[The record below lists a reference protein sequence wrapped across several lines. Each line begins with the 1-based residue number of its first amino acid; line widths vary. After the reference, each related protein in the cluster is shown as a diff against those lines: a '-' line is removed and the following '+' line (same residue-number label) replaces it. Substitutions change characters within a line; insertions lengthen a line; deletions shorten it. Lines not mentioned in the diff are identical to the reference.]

1 MEKRRWSIKFQLLGI
16 FLTSV
21 ILLIALSIF
30 SSYQFSDMGKRV
42 EKVEKHSIPEA
53 FQIRAAFAE
62 LQRARIDRLKYT
74 QYNDTQFEKA
84 YRTDID
90 NVINLLS
97 TYRKTAT
104 MNSAQVA
111 ADQTLANVILFR
123 DYTDKII
130 SAQKAGDKSEMAKQ
144 IKFMVKTSDDL
155 DKDFD
160 NLFTVQD
167 NIIKEQ
173 TDYIDATIKSQ
184 NSFAMI
190 TNIGVLI
197 LVIGLIFWYSNSMSR
212 RLNNLKKEL
221 TLISHFDLSAAD
233 MIPAHNDEIGDMNYE
248 IIHMKNNLK
257 KMALTLQQ
265 STETLSSSS
274 QELNATVEEYT
285 ASVSVVGSTV
295 DEIAAGANENSHSID
310 DISSTLVQIS
320 AGSEEM
326 NAQALEVSVSTN
338 NAVNEAHKGIELL
351 DKVVSQNKNVSSA
364 MVEITTATAK
374 ISDSSDK
381 IKGIVEVISGI
392 AAQTNLLALNAAIEA
407 ARAGESGRGFAVV
420 ADEVRKLA
428 EQSANATTDITVII
442 GSMSQEIT
450 SAVEVV
456 ERANEEV
463 AKGKESV
470 NQTQEGFHLIHE
482 KLSIVKSGIE
492 QITQVVA
499 ETASGTQNV
508 ASHIQRINSIAHQTS
523 TDTSMVADTI
533 SQQEN
538 NINEIHKNAESLAS
552 LATELNEVAST
563 FKLS

>member
-364 MVEITTATAK
+364 MVEITTATAR